1 MIRSAWVLLAG
12 AVMTAYFATLVV
24 IGGWIGGQVRKHA
37 CERCPRRWSRLVLR
51 CAGVRLRVSGVD
63 AVDWSRPAIL
73 VANHQSWFDV
83 FALLVAVPGKLRFV
97 AKEELGR
104 IPIFGRAWRG
114 CDHMPI
120 DRSDRRRAIA
130 SLNQTG
136 EKLREESLIVT
147 MFPEGTRSLDGRLY
161 SFKKGAFVLAIRTGV
176 AILPVGISGSGAV
189 MPKGSFRVRSG
200 EIHIRVGRPI
210 EAGGLGHANRDALAA
225 ESRRAVAALAGAAMA
240 GREPDADAGSPRKSE
255 ATTEGRG

>member
-12 AVMTAYFATLVV
+12 AAMTAYFATLVV
-24 IGGWIGGQVRKHA
+24 IGGWIGGRVSA
-37 CERCPRRWSRLVLR
+37 YVCERCPRRWSRLVLK
-51 CAGVRLRVSGVD
+51 CAGVRLRVSGIN
-63 AVDWSRPAIL
+63 AVDWSKPAIL

-83 FALLVAVPGKLRFV
+83 FVLLVAVPGKLRFV

-114 CDHMPI
+114 CDHVPI

-130 SLNQTG
+130 SLNRAG

-147 MFPEGTRSLDGRLY
+147 MFPEGTRSPDGRLY

-189 MPKGSFRVRSG
+189 MPKGSFQVRSG
-200 EIHIRVGRPI
+200 EIRVRVGRPI
-210 EAGGLGHANRDALAA
+210 EAGGLDQVNRDALAE
-225 ESRRAVAALAGAAMA
+225 ESRHAVAALAGVAMA
-240 GREPDADAGSPRKSE
+240 GHESDTDVGSHRGSGT
-255 ATTEGRG
+255 ATEGRE

>member
-12 AVMTAYFATLVV
+12 AAMTAYFATLVV
-24 IGGWIGGQVRKHA
+24 IGVWIGGRLSEQV
-37 CERCPRRWSRLVLR
+37 CERCPRRWSRLLLR
-51 CAGVRLRVSGVD
+51 CAGVRLRVSGID
-63 AVDWSRPAIL
+63 AVDWSKPAIL
-73 VANHQSWFDV
+73 VANHQSWFDI

-114 CDHMPI
+114 CDHLPI

-130 SLNQTG
+130 SLNRAG

-147 MFPEGTRSLDGRLY
+147 MFPEGTRSPDGRLY

-176 AILPVGISGSGAV
+176 AVLPVGISGSGAV

-200 EIHIRVGRPI
+200 EIRVRVGRPI
-210 EAGGLGHANRDALAA
+210 EVAGLGHVSRDALAE

-240 GREPDADAGSPRKSE
+240 GRGPDADAGPRRGTGT
-255 ATTEGRG
+255 TTEESG